1 MRATIIESA
10 EFWLKQKQ
18 RVHPILVCYFGDA
31 IRGAV
36 SAEKKMVACNRSL
49 RNAFL
54 IGVLRIILIFYS

>member
-10 EFWLKQKQ
+10 EFCLKQKQ

-31 IRGAV
+31 IREAV

-49 RNAFL
+49 RNAFYL
-54 IGVLRIILIFYS
+54 GF